1 MFTWIRRLGFIVV
14 GLLIAIQFVPYGRD
28 HTNPPVIQDAPWPD
42 AESAEIARTSCYS
55 CHSNETDWPLYSN
68 VAPMSWLVQR
78 DVDDGRHE
86 LNFSDWD
93 DAEGE
98 VDDAIDTIR
107 DGSMPPSQYTL
118 IHRGA
123 ELTDAEQQILVA
135 ALTQMEGSGDD

>member
-1 MFTWIRRLGFIVV
+1 VFTWIRRLGFGVV
-14 GLLIAIQFVPYGRD
+14 GLLIAIQFVPYGRA
-28 HTNPPVIQDAPWPD
+28 HSNPPVIQDAPWPD